1 MDIAVAGAGASLRL
15 AGSPARIVEAR
26 VALGAVA
33 PMPLFV
39 REAGASLAGREPSG
53 EAFLEAA
60 RIAQEAARPIDDMR
74 GTAAQ
79 RKHLAGV
86 LTRRALET
94 AAARARGEE

>member
-1 MDIAVAGAGASLRL
+1 V
-15 AGSPARIVEAR
+15 
-26 VALGAVA
+26 
-33 PMPLFV
+33 PLFV
-39 REAGASLAGREPSG
+39 REAGASLVGREPSE

-60 RIAQEAARPIDDMR
+60 RIAKEAAVPIDDMR

-94 AAARARGEE
+94 AAVRARGEE